1 MTNRRPG
8 PYFGQYGRRRPVVG
22 GLEARSQRGS
32 FGRTWWGRELV
43 DIIEFVA
50 DTGRMSRGRT
60 YARGGQVI
68 SLEISSG
75 MVTGEVQGSQ
85 IQPFVATM
93 SIDRLDPA
101 EIEELVALVR
111 RQPGSLA
118 MLAGGEVPEILGPLL
133 LPARASALNYDCT
146 CPDDGWPCKHAAAIA
161 YLTTERIDENPLEIL
176 TLRGVDLDMLIDGVG
191 GESNDADV
199 DDWFGD
205 EAQLPAL
212 PDVDFRAAIDDL
224 DPLLLRK
231 AIRSVSDGERAVD
244 AAVREL
250 KALYQQLR

>member
-1 MTNRRPG
+1 M
-8 PYFGQYGRRRPVVG
+8 VG